1 MISSWQVQYRKR
13 GAFVHGTRDL
23 GSVVSDLE
31 EQLKEIEWPSGFR
44 AELLGE
50 FTERQA
56 ASGRLMAF
64 AIVAAIGIFL
74 LLQASFTSG
83 RLALLVFLILP
94 IALIGGV
101 FAASMTGGEL

>member
-1 MISSWQVQYRKR
+1 
-13 GAFVHGTRDL
+13 
-23 GSVVSDLE
+23 
-31 EQLKEIEWPSGFR
+31 
-44 AELLGE
+44 
-50 FTERQA
+50 
-56 ASGRLMAF
+56 MAF
-64 AIVAAIGIFL
+64 AIVTAIGIFL